1 MADIEKVIKGI
12 NCHIKKDCRENA
24 CPYACVYACEFVLFN
39 DALEMLKAQEK
50 IINRL
55 QKDVADL
62 RDALSM
68 TDLTQKKD
76 HESSTD

>member
-1 MADIEKVIKGI
+1 MANLENAIKGLE
-12 NCHIKKDCRENA
+12 CCVSRPLSKETCDG
-24 CPYACVYACEFVLFN
+24 CPYRKEYNTGLCWLSMNN
-39 DALEMLKAQEK
+39 DALEMLKGQEK

-68 TDLTQKKD
+68 TD
-76 HESSTD
+76 